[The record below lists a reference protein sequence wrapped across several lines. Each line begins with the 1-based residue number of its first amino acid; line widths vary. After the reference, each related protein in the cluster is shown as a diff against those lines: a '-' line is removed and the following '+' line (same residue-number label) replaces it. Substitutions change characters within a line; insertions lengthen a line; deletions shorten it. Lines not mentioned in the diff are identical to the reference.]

1 MDFVTDFLWQSPHRI
16 TLRFPVGCVGLLPQ
30 SNDLVS
36 GTSFTANLQGAGDH
50 LKLLGQVAEC
60 FVLWSNVSYY
70 YA

>member
-1 MDFVTDFLWQSPHRI
+1 M
-16 TLRFPVGCVGLLPQ
+16 PQ